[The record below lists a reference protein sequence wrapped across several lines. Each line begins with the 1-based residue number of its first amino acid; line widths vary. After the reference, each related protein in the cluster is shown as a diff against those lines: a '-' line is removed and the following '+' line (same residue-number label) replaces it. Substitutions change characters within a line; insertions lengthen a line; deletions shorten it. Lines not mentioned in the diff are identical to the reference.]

1 MENLKKKDSKIIF
14 LVLFVYLFFTNVANY
29 TIYSDIALFL
39 LILVSF
45 IYILKN
51 KKIYL
56 NVYFLLYVIFII
68 YQVFLIFTK
77 TVMNETVTVNTLQTM
92 LINLIFLICLYN
104 LLIDMNDMNGFMKT
118 YVLASIF
125 SLAVI
130 MLISRDNLFSGR
142 LAHAWGEDS
151 VSYYFLGRAVSMSS
165 NLVATFCAISTL
177 FSIYLYSKSK
187 NSKYILFS
195 LFLIFGVILT
205 GSRKRILI
213 LLLYIVFI
221 FNMIYKRKI
230 ALKIILIIIGIGGIG
245 IAITKIPVL
254 YDIIGERLIELLQ
267 HFFGNDTAE
276 GSIMARERFTNYA
289 IDWIKEKPLLGYGV
303 GAFKY
308 VYDNVTESNYLEML
322 VSGGVFGLIIYYLYS
337 IPVIKRFLVIKE
349 KDDVVKIL
357 FFIILS
363 IWIIE
368 YGSVTFLSR
377 AYLMFIPVYFAYIK
391 ILKNEKKES
400 ERYERSN

>member
-1 MENLKKKDSKIIF
+1 M
-14 LVLFVYLFFTNVANY
+14 
-29 TIYSDIALFL
+29 
-39 LILVSF
+39 
-45 IYILKN
+45 
-51 KKIYL
+51 
-56 NVYFLLYVIFII
+56 
-68 YQVFLIFTK
+68 
-77 TVMNETVTVNTLQTM
+77 
-92 LINLIFLICLYN
+92 
-104 LLIDMNDMNGFMKT
+104 
-118 YVLASIF
+118 
-125 SLAVI
+125 
-130 MLISRDNLFSGR
+130 
-142 LAHAWGEDS
+142 
-151 VSYYFLGRAVSMSS
+151 
-165 NLVATFCAISTL
+165 
-177 FSIYLYSKSK
+177 
-187 NSKYILFS
+187 
-195 LFLIFGVILT
+195 FGVILT
-205 GSRKRILI
+205 GSRNGILI